1 MALEVIWSLEAEWN
15 LRNIINHLTEEWTEK
30 EIRNFTVRLEER
42 LSILVENPRLCKK
55 SERLNGTRECFLGK
69 YNTLFYTYDNKN
81 LNIITIW
88 DNRQDPKKLKNIF
101 IN

>member
-15 LRNIINHLTEEWTEK
+15 LRNIINYLTEEWTEK
-30 EIRNFTVRLEER
+30 EIRNFAVRLEKK
-42 LSILVENPRLCKK
+42 LSILVENPRLCRK
-55 SERLNGTRECFLGK
+55 SERLKGTRECFLGK
-69 YNTLFYTYDNKN
+69 YNTLFYTHDNKN

-88 DNRQDPKKLKNIF
+88 DNRQDPEKLKNIF